1 MRPSSRGGAQVLPDP
16 QHGVVLAS
24 DTLRSQVSPTG
35 DREDSPGLDR
45 SLGPGRYR
53 NKGSRPTASS
63 QPPFRSNPGQK
74 LPNTDR
80 WKFSS
85 T

>member
-1 MRPSSRGGAQVLPDP
+1 MRPSSRGGAQVVPDH

-24 DTLRSQVSPTG
+24 DTSRSQVSPTG
-35 DREDSPGLDR
+35 DREDGPGLDK
-45 SLGPGRYR
+45 SLRPGPYR
-53 NKGSRPTASS
+53 NRGSRPNASS
-63 QPPFRSNPGQK
+63 KPPFRSNPGQK

-80 WKFSS
+80 WKFSR